1 MDLLDKVL
9 KFIQS
14 PQCNKEL
21 SGCPIL
27 LHRLQDVSLLYP
39 CAELRM
45 HRLQNTWNELV
56 FSKSGKDN

>member
-21 SGCPIL
+21 SGCPIST
-27 LHRLQDVSLLYP
+27 LQHVSLLYP
-39 CAELRM
+39 CAELRV

-56 FSKSGKDN
+56 FSKSGKDT

>member
-21 SGCPIL
+21 SGCP
-27 LHRLQDVSLLYP
+27 RCVTSVSLRRAMDAQA
-39 CAELRM
+39 AEHLERAC
-45 HRLQNTWNELV
+45 L
-56 FSKSGKDN
+56 